1 MSLQSTRTKALADTL
16 SIAND
21 GIREQTVDKVNT
33 LGEHLMNEL
42 RVAKWTEKDNNVLRY
57 IQALV
62 AVSPPS
68 I

>member
-57 IQALV
+57 I
-62 AVSPPS
+62 
-68 I
+68 